1 MRVRAAV
8 CVVALLLVAVVGNG
22 DAAGAPRS
30 GHSTA
35 LAAGGDLDSAFGLDG
50 MVTTAFPGGSY
61 ATAVAIQADG
71 KIVAVGAAAGPSV
84 TGDFTVAR
92 YEPDGS
98 LDATFS
104 DAGMVTTAIG
114 GGRDEAQS
122 VAIQENGRIVV
133 AGTDS
138 WRRFAVVRYR
148 PDGELD
154 SSFGDGGIVRT
165 NFAPGQDMAWDVAIQ
180 SDGKIVAVGAAGYG
194 QEGFRLARYRR
205 DGSLDPA
212 FGDGGKVMTR
222 YGGGV
227 ARAVAI
233 QPDGRIVVA
242 GYNTSLA
249 LARYLPDG
257 RLDRTFAGDG
267 RVDPGRIGEPWPL
280 AVALQPDGRIVVAGG
295 YDIFRVGL
303 VRFSLHGQRD
313 RTFGGDGV
321 VVTNMGPGEQALG
334 GLVVQPD
341 GKIVA
346 VGYVGPHEFTD
357 AVVSHFVLL
366 RCRRDG
372 SLDPTFGGDGK
383 VKTFFGDGGSGAA
396 GVALQ
401 PDGRIVVVGQSDA
414 PQAFALAR
422 YLA

>member
-98 LDATFS
+98 LDATFG

-242 GYNTSLA
+242 G
-249 LARYLPDG
+249 
-257 RLDRTFAGDG
+257 
-267 RVDPGRIGEPWPL
+267 
-280 AVALQPDGRIVVAGG
+280 G

-372 SLDPTFGGDGK
+372 SLDPTFGDDGK
-383 VKTFFGDGGSGAA
+383 AKTFFGDGGSGAA

>member
-1 MRVRAAV
+1 MGSWGTSRLAPAV
-8 CVVALLLVAVVGNG
+8 AISLALVVALGVP
-22 DAAGAPRS
+22 AAHG
-30 GHSTA
+30 
-35 LAAGGDLDSAFGLDG
+35 AGGDLDPTFGPDG
-50 MVTTAFPGGSY
+50 RVTTAFPGGSR
-61 ATAVAIQADG
+61 ATAVAIQADE
-71 KIVAVGAAAGPSV
+71 KIVAVGAAAGPSS
-84 TGDFTVAR
+84 TGDFAVAR

-98 LDATFS
+98 LDATFG
-104 DAGMVTTAIG
+104 DAGMVTTALG
-114 GGRDEAQS
+114 GGWDEAQS
-122 VAIQENGRIVV
+122 VVIQGNGRIVV

-138 WRRFAVVRYR
+138 WLRFALVRYLA
-148 PDGELD
+148 DGELD
-154 SSFGDGGIVRT
+154 SSFGVGGIVRT
-165 NFAPGQDMAWDVAIQ
+165 NFAPGQDVAWGVAIQ
-180 SDGKIVAVGAAGYG
+180 PDGKIVAVGAAGFA

-205 DGSLDPA
+205 DGSLDPT
-212 FGDGGKVMTR
+212 FGDGGKAMTR
-222 YGGGV
+222 YAGGV

-267 RVDPGRIGEPWPL
+267 MVDPGRVGEPWPL

-303 VRFSLHGQRD
+303 VRFTLHGRLD
-313 RTFGGDGV
+313 SSFGGDGV
-321 VVTNMGPGEQALG
+321 VITNMGSGEQALS
-334 GLVVQPD
+334 GLAVQPD

-346 VGYVGPHEFTD
+346 VGYVGPHEVSD

-366 RCRRDG
+366 RCRPDG

-383 VKTFFGDGGSGAA
+383 VKTFFGDGGSSAGA
-396 GVALQ
+396 VALQ
-401 PDGRIVVVGQSDA
+401 PDGRIVVVGRSDA

-422 YLA
+422 YLD